1 MVPFRTCHASLPASL
16 PASLHAPCL
25 PACALLLASACL
37 PHRRLTCIPLCTPH
51 SPRCRYFG
59 GDPPTTPDEKHSATE
74 EWYERLARVCMEV
87 SEDAELHKPKS
98 QGPTLKSIF
107 KGVSSALHFSSHRSD
122 ETVHKS
128 DLSEPL
134 LE

>member
-1 MVPFRTCHASLPASL
+1 MNP
-16 PASLHAPCL
+16 
-25 PACALLLASACL
+25 
-37 PHRRLTCIPLCTPH
+37 PHPH
-51 SPRCRYFG
+51 CRYFG

-87 SEDAELHKPKS
+87 SEDAELHKPKG

-107 KGVSSALHFSSHRSD
+107 KGVRSALVISSHRSD
-122 ETVHKS
+122 ETVYKS

-134 LE
+134 PE

>member
-1 MVPFRTCHASLPASL
+1 M
-16 PASLHAPCL
+16 
-25 PACALLLASACL
+25 
-37 PHRRLTCIPLCTPH
+37 
-51 SPRCRYFG
+51 
-59 GDPPTTPDEKHSATE
+59 
-74 EWYERLARVCMEV
+74 CMEV
-87 SEDAELHKPKS
+87 SEDAELHKPKG

-107 KGVSSALHFSSHRSD
+107 KGVSSALLFSSHRSD